1 MKFEL
6 NNVWAGR
13 IIGIGMA
20 AAVAVTVAIAAE
32 VLDIKQNASA
42 ISNDSS
48 AMVEKS
54 ENADDD
60 NATIVPFADRSLDD
74 LTGDG
79 GTVQSVYDELRS
91 TEGNKKASTATTA
104 SKSTTA
110 PSAASSATSETV
122 VTTTTSAAS
131 KPEATTSST
140 AEPTV
145 SNGKREFNY
154 EDVSGIAAEL
164 KTLEDFVTAL
174 NPTSF
179 TWDATEYAVDGYVQ
193 ISLISGY
200 GVVTLDVKP
209 VLPFAGYGEISLE
222 NQITGGTSSSSITDW
237 EWYKNNKESGC
248 NICSVTWLAE
258 EFAVAPV
265 RDIKIGTAMT
275 EVIGSYLC
283 VNGGATTLY
292 KASDVITDQNKLN
305 KLLEGENAY
314 TFVGGRVYSIGSYL
328 EKYYYGKENSYR
340 FADCDYVIQYGC
352 NSVMDYDYITGSWI
366 IEYAVKDD
374 VVQGITFMNKSYYA
388 PVNAPSTEDTKST
401 TSITEFFQKLF
412 GGE

>member
-13 IIGIGMA
+13 IIGIGLA
-20 AAVAVTVAIAAE
+20 GAVAVTVAIAAE
-32 VLDIKQNASA
+32 ILDIKNNASA
-42 ISNDSS
+42 IANDSS
-48 AMVEKS
+48 TMVENS
-54 ENADDD
+54 D
-60 NATIVPFADRSLDD
+60 NTGNDNTTVVPFAERSVNDFTND
-74 LTGDG
+74 GD
-79 GTVQSVYDELRS
+79 TMQSVYEEMINNENS
-91 TEGNKKASTATTA
+91 TTA
-104 SKSTTA
+104 ATKSTTA
-110 PSAASSATSETV
+110 AATTSSETV
-122 VTTTTSAAS
+122 ITTTTSAAD
-131 KPEATTSST
+131 TTENTSPTT
-140 AEPTV
+140 AEKII

-154 EDVSGIAAEL
+154 EDVSSIAADL

-179 TWDATEYAVDGYVQ
+179 TWNATEYALDGYVEV
-193 ISLISGY
+193 SLISAY

-209 VLPFAGYGEISLE
+209 VLPFAGYGEVSFE
-222 NQITGGTSSSSITDW
+222 NQTTGSTSSSSITDW
-237 EWYKNNKESGC
+237 DWYEGNKEAGC

-258 EFAVAPV
+258 EFAIEPV
-265 RDIKIGTAMT
+265 RNIKIGTAMT
-275 EVIGSYLC
+275 EVIDSYLC

-305 KLLEGENAY
+305 MLLAGENAY
-314 TFVGGRVYSIGSYL
+314 TFVGGKVYGIDSYL
-328 EKYYYGKENSYR
+328 ENYYYGKENSYR

-374 VVQGITFMNKSYYA
+374 VVKGITFMNKSYYE
-388 PVNAPSTEDTKST
+388 PVVDPSTEDTEPT
-401 TSITEFFQKLF
+401 TATSITDFFKKLF